1 MLEGQHDG
9 AVRWEAVAAAQLA
22 THKPVGL
29 TQLPVVVLRVEG
41 PRADHD
47 ADTRKFLHEMVTYFL
62 QNFAWQYEEGVTQT
76 RVFFPESYAGPYV
89 CKASQRMTKANY
101 IILFS
106 SESTWSHMPA
116 ACPVTVA
123 HPEAVGPTVAVAKER
138 DRRLVHPGP
147 GQAGRQGFHLPAHSR
162 CIKTNVRL

>member
-1 MLEGQHDG
+1 MCYTNG
-9 AVRWEAVAAAQLA
+9 
-22 THKPVGL
+22 
-29 TQLPVVVLRVEG
+29 
-41 PRADHD
+41 
-47 ADTRKFLHEMVTYFL
+47 
-62 QNFAWQYEEGVTQT
+62 
-76 RVFFPESYAGPYV
+76 FFFCPESYAGPYV